1 LWNGDVVFGDRKN
14 GRREGEE
21 TAEIIVGPE
30 ALVRV
35 LLKDEL
41 PCPKL
46 AVAEENIVLFVCLG
60 LCASI
65 TVTFRVLAPSVCT
78 QCATRENILLVPLR
92 EGRGR
97 ERLRQWKKARTFRK
111 RKDRTRSKVTTN
123 RQR

>member
-30 ALVRV
+30 GLVRG

-78 QCATRENILLVPLR
+78 QCARGVKESSVYFKKSNI
-92 EGRGR
+92 
-97 ERLRQWKKARTFRK
+97 
-111 RKDRTRSKVTTN
+111 
-123 RQR
+123 